1 MSLGQIPAITWGGSF
16 VNTWSIAYPIDFAN
30 SGSEPR
36 VGSERATSPSGVE
49 DAWIVGTEE
58 VLSGQ
63 IIAIPITDQTPDDN
77 GNNATGWDGAT
88 GVKAAIEYFL
98 DAGIGRF
105 IPDKDTP
112 ATFVPFYIVKPEKAI
127 ATREANDPNRRR
139 VSFTFRSQDGTEFT
153 GF

>member
-1 MSLGQIPAITWGGSF
+1 MSLGQIPAITWGAAFG
-16 VNTWSIAYPIDFAN
+16 NTWSIAYPIDFAN
-30 SGSEPR
+30 TGSEPR
-36 VGSERATSPSGVE
+36 KGSERSTSPSGVE

-58 VLSGQ
+58 ILQGQ
-63 IIAIPITDQTPDDN
+63 IIAIPIANLTPDNN

-88 GVKAAIEYFL
+88 GVKAALEYFL

-112 ATFVPFYIVKPEKAI
+112 ATFVPFYIVDPKIAI
-127 ATREANDPNRRR
+127 APRERNDPNRRR
-139 VSFTFRSQDGTEFT
+139 LSFKFRSSDGTKFT